1 MEQDGE
7 SRTAHC
13 FYKQHIYWP
22 LVNISS
28 YCLEGTSLKRNCTRG
43 REMGLPPAWAWY
55 RWLSSVP
62 GMGLN
67 AKWKGCSF
75 TYLWSGVQM
84 LLQNNLWWILWVSQA
99 GKTHSVLLLRAWQKC
114 SSITMATANT
124 PASHKR
130 PELLCGELW
139 SKLGGSRS
147 GVYGWGKG
155 VSSARFF
162 LFLEQ
167 ECLYRILSL
176 LCLQEFGQREI
187 DGREAEE
194 SPRGLLFFLWL
205 PINVFIRQAADECH
219 PSKDACRYA
228 LMQNLMGLVH
238 KQTCLTAL

>member
-7 SRTAHC
+7 SRTAHYVC
-13 FYKQHIYWP
+13 KQLLYWP

-28 YCLEGTSLKRNCTRG
+28 YHLEGTSLKRNCTRG
-43 REMGLPPAWAWY
+43 RERGLPPAWTWY
-55 RWLSSVP
+55 RRLSSVP

-84 LLQNNLWWILWVSQA
+84 LLQNNLWWILWISQA
-99 GKTHSVLLLRAWQKC
+99 GKTHSVPLLLAWQKQKC

-139 SKLGGSRS
+139 SKFGGSRS
-147 GVYGWGKG
+147 GVYGGRG

-162 LFLEQ
+162 LLEASLFLEQ

-176 LCLQEFGQREI
+176 LWLQEFGQKEMVGKLR
-187 DGREAEE
+187 RVQEAYY
-194 SPRGLLFFLWL
+194 FFYG
-205 PINVFIRQAADECH
+205 FQ
-219 PSKDACRYA
+219 
-228 LMQNLMGLVH
+228 
-238 KQTCLTAL
+238 